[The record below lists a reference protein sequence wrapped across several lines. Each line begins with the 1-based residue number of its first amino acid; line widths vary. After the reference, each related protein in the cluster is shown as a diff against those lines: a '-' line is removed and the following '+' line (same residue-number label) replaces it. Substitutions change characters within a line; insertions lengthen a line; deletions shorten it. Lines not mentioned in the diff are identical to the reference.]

1 MVQVLEHI
9 QATSSYEEE
18 RGKPMPSLNHAILQR
33 NLLFCLAPY
42 GQQYELLPEIS
53 VKIGD
58 WEAVPDIG
66 IFSLQEVDFQHDTIK
81 MDTCPLCAIEIL
93 SPTQNLS
100 DLTDKS
106 EEYFLK
112 GAKSYW
118 LVLPQL
124 QNIYV
129 FNGLFSYKIY
139 QKNDI
144 VIDETMG
151 IEIDLKNVFK

>member
-9 QATSSYEEE
+9 QATNSYEEE
-18 RGKPMPSLNHAILQR
+18 RGKPMPSLNHAKLQR
-33 NLLFCLAPY
+33 NLLFSLARY
-42 GQQYELLPEIS
+42 AEQYELLPEIA

-58 WEAVPDIG
+58 WGAVPDIG
-66 IFSLQEVDFQHDTIK
+66 IFLLQSTDFQHDTIK

-100 DLTDKS
+100 DLTEKS

-129 FNGLFSYKIY
+129 FNDLFSYTIF

-144 VIDETMG
+144 LKDEAMG
-151 IEIDLKNVFK
+151 IEIDLKKIFV

>member
-9 QATSSYEEE
+9 QATNSYEEE
-18 RGKPMPSLNHAILQR
+18 RGKPMPSLNHAKLQR
-33 NLLFCLAPY
+33 NLLFSLARY
-42 GQQYELLPEIS
+42 AEQYELLPEIA

-58 WEAVPDIG
+58 WGAVPDIG
-66 IFSLQEVDFQHDTIK
+66 IFPLQNTDFQHDTIK
-81 MDTCPLCAIEIL
+81 MNTCPLCAIEIL

-100 DLTDKS
+100 DLTEKS

-129 FNGLFSYKIY
+129 FNGLFSYTIF

-144 VIDETMG
+144 LKDEAMD
-151 IEIDLKNVFK
+151 IEIDLKKIFK